1 MKRDDCTSRRDCP
14 CGFCMKVR
22 EQARRDALALEFVAA
37 FEWYS
42 TGWQTMRSSVRHY
55 QQSTEK
61 GDAMKRCYMYLRTSG
76 DDGRDKAGLPV
87 QRESCVIFAQRSSL
101 EIAAEFTDDGVTGKL
116 PMHARPKGKVLIAAL
131 LADGV
136 KTVLTYDAK
145 RIGRTQPAFWS
156 FIGLCRDNGITVL
169 DASGTDLG
177 GSVMGGVNGMLA
189 EMDRDATV
197 SRLAAGKKQ
206 WRGQRRVDGRWP
218 YGEHP
223 SHEYD
228 AERTVVARIR
238 QMQAEGISSYAIA
251 KTLNGEGTRTR
262 YGCEFKVQTVQNIL
276 ERTRAPLP
284 S

>member
-1 MKRDDCTSRRDCP
+1 MTKAYT
-14 CGFCMKVR
+14 
-22 EQARRDALALEFVAA
+22 
-37 FEWYS
+37 
-42 TGWQTMRSSVRHY
+42 
-55 QQSTEK
+55 
-61 GDAMKRCYMYLRTSG
+61 YLRTSG

-87 QRESCVIFAQRSSL
+87 QRESCAAFASRAEV
-101 EIAAEFTDDGVTGKL
+101 EIAGEFADDGTTGKL
-116 PMHARPKGKVLIAAL
+116 PMHARPQGKLLIAAL
-131 LADGV
+131 LGNGV

-156 FIGLCRDNGITVL
+156 FIGLCRDNGVTVL
-169 DASGTDLG
+169 DSSGTDLG

-228 AERTVVARIR
+228 GERKIVSWIR
-238 QMQAEGISSYAIA
+238 QMSADGVSVYAIA
-251 KTLNGEGTRTR
+251 KELNAKGTRTR
-262 YGCEFKVQTVQNIL
+262 YGCEFKTQTIQNIL
-276 ERTRAPLP
+276 ERA
-284 S
+284 SS